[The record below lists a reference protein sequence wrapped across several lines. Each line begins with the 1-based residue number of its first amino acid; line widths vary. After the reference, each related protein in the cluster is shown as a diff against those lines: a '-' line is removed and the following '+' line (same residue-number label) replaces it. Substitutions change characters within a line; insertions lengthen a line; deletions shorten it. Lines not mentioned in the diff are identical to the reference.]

1 MPKKVMWEAYKSH
14 KIYTKKPEMPPV
26 TFVGGLW
33 KIHAVL
39 C

>member
-26 TFVGGLW
+26 TFVGGL
-33 KIHAVL
+33 
-39 C
+39 